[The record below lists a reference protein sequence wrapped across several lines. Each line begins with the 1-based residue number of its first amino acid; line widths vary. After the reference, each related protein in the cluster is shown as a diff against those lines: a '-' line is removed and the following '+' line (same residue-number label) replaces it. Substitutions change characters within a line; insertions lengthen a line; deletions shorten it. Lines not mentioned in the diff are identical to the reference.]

1 MSRQGLP
8 EWLST
13 ALPDH
18 AAAPEAL
25 AQSARQQVETM
36 GLPGLRDEE
45 WRWTN
50 LRPIHRG
57 NFKTAPGQTAPSVT
71 EAQPAEALPLDNPV
85 RLRFID
91 GMLQGIPDDLP
102 SGLHLVSLSDAD
114 EATRTAAFS
123 PTPAPSADDPNDAL
137 VTLNTAMAREGV
149 VIDVDASSVIERPI
163 VIEWLD
169 GATDG
174 AMSHP
179 RVLIRLGQSAQA
191 SVIEQSE
198 SVGDQPSWRNSV
210 IVSKIAANA
219 ALTHIALGLTGPARL
234 STERCFASLERDAR
248 YHSYN
253 MQLGGQVIRRE
264 YDIQIDGTGAHS
276 DLIGLMMPRGKQ
288 LMDTHTRIVHA
299 AADTTS
305 NEHYRTIADES
316 GRGVFKGRILVER
329 DSQRIQAFQSSN
341 NLLLSDT
348 AEIDAKPEL
357 EIYADD
363 VQCSHGATIGRLDE
377 EALFYLRSRGLA
389 AAEARGL
396 LIAGFAQEVI
406 DEIPD
411 ETLRYWLT
419 ERVQAQLGQHPD
431 VAEA

>member
-18 AAAPEAL
+18 AAAPQNL
-25 AQSARQQVETM
+25 AQAARQQVETI

-57 NFKTAPGQTAPSVT
+57 NFKTAQGAS
-71 EAQPAEALPLDNPV
+71 EAQPSEALPLENAI
-85 RLRFID
+85 RLRFVD
-91 GMLQGIPDDLP
+91 GALQSIPDDLP
-102 SGLHLVSLSDAD
+102 DGLTLVSLADAD
-114 EATRTAAFS
+114 KATRTAAFS
-123 PTPAPSADDPNDAL
+123 PTPTPNTDDPNDAL
-137 VTLNTAMAREGV
+137 VTLNTAMAHEGV
-149 VIDVDASSVIERPI
+149 VIDVAANSVIERPI

-191 SVIEQSE
+191 SVIEQIE

-210 IVSKIAANA
+210 MVSKIAANA
-219 ALTHIALGLTGPARL
+219 ALTHIALGLTGQARL
-234 STERCFASLERDAR
+234 TTERCFASLERDAR

-253 MQLGGQVIRRE
+253 IQLGGQVTRRE

-329 DSQRIQAFQSSN
+329 DSQRIQAFQASN

-377 EALFYLRSRGLA
+377 EALFYLRTRGVA

-406 DEIPD
+406 DEIPN
-411 ETLRYWLT
+411 EALRGWLT
-419 ERVQAQLGQHPD
+419 ERVQARLAQRPD
-431 VAEA
+431 ATTGA